1 MSELT
6 SRPRSV
12 VARTREISVRSSQ
25 KCQGRNGSLP
35 MTSSTTPS
43 GKPFPPVT
51 RSPSFRA
58 LAAPERDSFGSNHHR
73 VCREGKPL
81 HTFMRWLR
89 KCRRPQTWGRRP
101 DSGCASGNYFCTHAA
116 TSELTPFAA
125 LAMSAATTSAS
136 NHRVRPQSHSNNGR
150 ALTRRQ

>member
-1 MSELT
+1 
-6 SRPRSV
+6 
-12 VARTREISVRSSQ
+12 
-25 KCQGRNGSLP
+25 LP
-35 MTSSTTPS
+35 MTRSTTPS

-58 LAAPERDSFGSNHHR
+58 LAAPERDSFGSNRHR

-89 KCRRPQTWGRRP
+89 NCRRPQTWGRRP

-150 ALTRRQ
+150 ALTRRHDFRLSLLPTNSGTRRHVGGSSSRSSIALSA